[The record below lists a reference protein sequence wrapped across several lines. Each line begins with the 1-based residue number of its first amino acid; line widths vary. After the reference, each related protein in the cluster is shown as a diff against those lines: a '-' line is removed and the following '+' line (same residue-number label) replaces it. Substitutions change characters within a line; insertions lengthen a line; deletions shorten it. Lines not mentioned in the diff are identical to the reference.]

1 MAVTVIRDELQQ
13 QDSGRGYDDSKDEI
27 LRCVEEV
34 MYDTIV
40 DADLVEFDLLV
51 PQRTAMF
58 DSFWNACWKQAHY

>member
-51 PQRTAMF
+51 PQLTAMF
-58 DSFWNACWKQAHY
+58 DSLWNARWKQAHY